1 MNDTLTHLSN
11 VFFKN
16 FFYGGLA
23 LGLGLTFV
31 EYFRG
36 HPDLVYLYAY
46 VTSSFF
52 IVQLYKY
59 FYVNK
64 NIPEL
69 AHGFIV
75 HSIIGGT
82 IYVLFIV
89 LMLYLFIMYQKRP
102 SKKSIWISGN
112 YDGISHSKSMT
123 LVMWNIVIYLLTI
136 FVYYVWLYRQY
147 NN

>member
-1 MNDTLTHLSN
+1 MKQTLSHLSN

-36 HPDLVYLYAY
+36 HSDLVYLYAY

-52 IVQLYKY
+52 VVQLYKY
-59 FYVNK
+59 YYVNK
-64 NIPEL
+64 HIPER

-82 IYVLFIV
+82 VYVLFIL
-89 LMLYLFIMYQKRP
+89 LMLLLFI
-102 SKKSIWISGN
+102 I
-112 YDGISHSKSMT
+112 
-123 LVMWNIVIYLLTI
+123 
-136 FVYYVWLYRQY
+136 
-147 NN
+147 

>member
-1 MNDTLTHLSN
+1 MKQSLSHLSN

-36 HPDLVYLYAY
+36 HSDLVYLYAY
-46 VTSSFF
+46 GTSSFF
-52 IVQLYKY
+52 VVQLYKY
-59 FYVNK
+59 YYVNK
-64 NIPEL
+64 HIPEL

-82 IYVLFIV
+82 VYVLFIL
-89 LMLYLFIMYQKRP
+89 LMLLLFIMYQT
-102 SKKSIWISGN
+102 KKPIKNIWVPGNYEGISGPR
-112 YDGISHSKSMT
+112 STT
-123 LVMWNIVIYLLTI
+123 LVMWNVIIYLITI
-136 FVYYVWLYRQY
+136 FVYYIWLYRTY
-147 NN
+147 N